1 MKHYKL
7 SYDELAKQ
15 GRRYYNDT
23 NFCTVIALAVACDLP
38 FGKAYHTFKRVGRQ
52 HRRGTLRR
60 QAWDALAEFGRD
72 MNMDEQKQAEWEG
85 RTVNQ
90 MLKDCKHW
98 KGRYFVY
105 INQHVIAIRDGVC
118 EDWTASERCCKRK
131 IQAVYKIGKKSSS
144 IQD

>member
-7 SYDELAKQ
+7 SYEELAKQ

-38 FGKAYHTFKRVGRQ
+38 FGKAYHTFKRAGRQ
-52 HRRGTLRR
+52 HRRGTMIA
-60 QAWDALAEFGRD
+60 QAWKALGEFGRG
-72 MNMDEQKQAEWEG
+72 MEKDEQKQADWEG

-105 INQHVIAIRDGVC
+105 VNRHVIAIRDGVC
-118 EDWTASERCCKRK
+118 EDWTALEKCCKRK
-131 IQAVYKIGKKSSS
+131 IEYVYKIGKK
-144 IQD
+144 

>member
-7 SYDELAKQ
+7 SYEELSKQ

-60 QAWDALAEFGRD
+60 QAWNALAEFGRD
-72 MNMDEQKQAEWEG
+72 MDIDDQKQADWEG

-105 INQHVIAIRDGVC
+105 VNCHVLAIRDGIC
-118 EDWTASERCCKRK
+118 EDWTALEKCCKRK
-131 IQAVYKIGKKSSS
+131 IQAVYKIK
-144 IQD
+144 